1 MKTQQP
7 TRKEMEEY
15 LKLAQMCLTCNAP
28 ECHEFTPEGV
38 DVCAGLPF
46 WNGKPVT
53 REMLLT
59 WQDQLHT
66 PRAN

>member
-1 MKTQQP
+1 MQVHQP
-7 TRKEMEEY
+7 THKEMEEY
-15 LKLAQMCLTCNAP
+15 LKLARMCLTCEAP

-53 REMLLT
+53 REMLVN
-59 WQDQLHT
+59 WQNQLHAT
-66 PRAN
+66 PAN